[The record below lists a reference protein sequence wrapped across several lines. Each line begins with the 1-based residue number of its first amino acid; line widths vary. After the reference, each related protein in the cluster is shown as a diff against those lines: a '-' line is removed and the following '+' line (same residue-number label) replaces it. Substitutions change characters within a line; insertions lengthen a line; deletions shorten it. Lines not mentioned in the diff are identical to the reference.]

1 MTRIVQGELGS
12 SFSLHTASNVTS
24 LGFLT
29 VWRFHNSSHV
39 DMLPPEHKGEHCR
52 ALLVLG
58 LKSSRMAIPFG
69 SIGHSSHTGG
79 SESIEDETDFIS

>member
-1 MTRIVQGELGS
+1 
-12 SFSLHTASNVTS
+12 
-24 LGFLT
+24 
-29 VWRFHNSSHV
+29 
-39 DMLPPEHKGEHCR
+39 MLPPEHKGEHCH

-79 SESIEDETDFIS
+79 SDSIEDETNVIP